1 MRPLMA
7 TNLRRAR
14 SLHMNRPSTGN
25 TAPLSPTIKELL
37 LDVLGETGQGTSSE
51 RPWTSEVDWL
61 DGKIRRKLNL
71 IFNTYLID
79 KSASDLVALAEWLEQ
94 EATGPEER
102 ERVNCS
108 NCGRESSTQHTFCT
122 YCGTELKPVEVRS
135 RGGEAS
141 PWFFPYHPDDY
152 DAPDWDPDC
161 SPSF

>member
-1 MRPLMA
+1 MA

-14 SLHMNRPSTGN
+14 SIQMSRLNTGN
-25 TAPLSPTIKELL
+25 TGPLSPTIKELL

-51 RPWTSEVDWL
+51 RPWTSEVNWL

-71 IFNTYLID
+71 IFNTHLID
-79 KSASDLVALAEWLEQ
+79 RSASDLVALAEWLEQ

-108 NCGRESSTQHTFCT
+108 NCGRESSPQHTFCT
-122 YCGTELKPVEVRS
+122 YCGTELQSVV
-135 RGGEAS
+135 GGSAGGSAS
-141 PWFFPYHPDDY
+141 GWFFPYDLDY
-152 DAPDWDPDC
+152 GDWDPDC